1 MIKNRMLVLVFT
13 FLFLAILVSC
23 NNQGNLNGDLE
34 REIEESAVGEESAVS
49 NDESHEESANEQE
62 VSGDRR
68 ERFRPEYWEGFNWE
82 AEYFANT
89 REPLYLDHNTPHGE
103 LAVQH
108 LQFMSEHLY
117 SRIPFS
123 FREKEAAVWIVEEF
137 LAMGHPWENIYIQ
150 EFALPEGDM
159 RWWNLNYQG
168 RWRSDF
174 ELRHGTQLTQNIIV
188 TLPGRSERKIVVG
201 AHYDSWPTP
210 GAADNASGVVLLLES
225 AQRMLQVDHYYT
237 IEYVFFGAHEAGGF
251 WAADHY
257 MQNLT
262 DEQSDNLIL
271 MINADVLI
279 DGPYMF
285 YGTAYMY
292 TDDEGNWLPG
302 FNDMTRRVDA
312 IAEELNLD
320 IFGDPLI
327 AFLGSD
333 NKMFLG
339 RGYTVAYM
347 CALYRVEREGYRGF
361 FYMDGGQY
369 TRGVSHSQN
378 DCFHAIEERWPG
390 MIRTNLN
397 AFSIFLEA
405 MLMMEGYND

>member
-1 MIKNRMLVLVFT
+1 MLIAMIVFI
-13 FLFLAILVSC
+13 AMVASC
-23 NNQGNLNGDLE
+23 NHQSPLEVE
-34 REIEESAVGEESAVS
+34 READTTEVVVIEDGVGDYRGTYEE
-49 NDESHEESANEQE
+49 EYHEEVEALEDE
-62 VSGDRR
+62 ALESGP
-68 ERFRPEYWEGFNWE
+68 ERFRPEYWEGFSWE
-82 AEYFANT
+82 REYFDNI
-89 REPLYLDHNTPHGE
+89 REPLPLDHNTPHGE
-103 LAVQH
+103 LAIQH
-108 LQFMSEHLY
+108 LQFMSENLY

-123 FREKEAAVWIVEEF
+123 FREKEAAVWVVEEF

-210 GAADNASGVVLLLES
+210 GAADNASGVVTLLES

-251 WAADHY
+251 WGADHY
-257 MQNLT
+257 MQKLS

-279 DGPYMF
+279 DGPYML
-285 YGTAYMY
+285 YGAAYMI
-292 TDDEGNWLPG
+292 TDDLGNWLPG
-302 FNDMTRRVDA
+302 SNDITRRVEA
-312 IAEELNLD
+312 IAEELGLD

-333 NKMFLG
+333 NKMFAG
-339 RGYTVAYM
+339 RGYTVVNM
-347 CALYRVEREGYRGF
+347 CAFYRVEHVGYVGF
-361 FYMDGGQY
+361 FYRDGGQY
-369 TRGVSHSQN
+369 TRGVSHSPN
-378 DCFHAIEERWPG
+378 DCFHAIEGRWPG

-405 MLMMEGYND
+405 ILMMEGIH